1 MANLPESIWGD
12 SLSVAGAS
20 TSTAVDAEKLAS
32 LEQWIKAL
40 QSHET
45 RERALIVLS
54 KMRENREHLAPLFGF
69 IWYNCSAVTG
79 RVATFIV
86 HKILSNDEG
95 LRYCCTFAERFFAVA
110 HSLREMVEKVAE
122 EPSQRLLKLIISCFF
137 RLSENPRACDGLRCC
152 LPRSLKDNTYF
163 GLLQM
168 RENRGHLAPLLWD
181 SFGTI
186 ALLLQEIISVYV
198 LLSSSA
204 LTERTSSRASHALA
218 LFQCVASHP
227 DTRKKFLNAQVP
239 LYLYPFLN
247 NRNKEKSHEY
257 LRLASLGVIGALVK
271 SNDPEAIN
279 FLLETRIFPC
289 CLVCME
295 VGTEL
300 SKTVATFIVHK
311 ILSNDEGLRYCCT
324 FAERFF
330 AVAHLLREM
339 VEKVAEEP
347 SQRLLKLIISCFFR
361 LSENP
366 RACDGLRCCLP
377 RSLKDNTFFGLLQV
391 CSLITFLLPV
401 SYFEIS

>member
-20 TSTAVDAEKLAS
+20 TSTAVNAEQLAS

-54 KMRENREHLAPLFGF
+54 KMRENRE
-69 IWYNCSAVTG
+69 
-79 RVATFIV
+79 
-86 HKILSNDEG
+86 
-95 LRYCCTFAERFFAVA
+95 
-110 HSLREMVEKVAE
+110 
-122 EPSQRLLKLIISCFF
+122 
-137 RLSENPRACDGLRCC
+137 
-152 LPRSLKDNTYF
+152 
-163 GLLQM
+163 
-168 RENRGHLAPLLWD
+168 HLAPLLWD

-366 RACDGLRCCLP
+366 RLVEF
-377 RSLKDNTFFGLLQV
+377 KDAF
-391 CSLITFLLPV
+391 LILIQMCNVKVKIFILTYV
-401 SYFEIS
+401 GHAMD